1 MANDETLQLKVD
13 IPKSMYPRLYDLL
26 KNIPQ
31 RMRSEKLRQL
41 ASISEMV
48 ESGLI
53 EDIGEMLQR
62 KISFSLIGSS
72 PALQVPAASG
82 VNDRS
87 ERGVIDAGDFS
98 GFDSD

>member
-13 IPKSMYPRLYDLL
+13 IPKSMYPRLYELL

-53 EDIGEMLQR
+53 EDVGEMLQR
-62 KISFSLIGSS
+62 KISFSLLSSS
-72 PALQVPAASG
+72 PALHTPTTSVT
-82 VNDRS
+82 NEKS

-98 GFDSD
+98 EFDQD